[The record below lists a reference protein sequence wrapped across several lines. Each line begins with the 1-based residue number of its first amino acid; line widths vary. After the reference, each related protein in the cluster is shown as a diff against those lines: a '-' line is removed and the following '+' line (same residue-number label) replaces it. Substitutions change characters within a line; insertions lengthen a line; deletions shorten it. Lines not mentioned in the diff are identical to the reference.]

1 MDKGGP
7 PPQPLSVLAGSL
19 LACRYRLPRGKQF
32 SQTKFLNFAAGRH
45 RKLIHTL
52 QPFRP
57 ERARNSLI
65 AEERAH
71 LLERER
77 FARLG
82 DDARACNLTK
92 TRVGQPD
99 QDYTSDLGVSQEQVL
114 NLLDRDVLATADDD
128 VLAPAGNADEPHD
141 VHHRPIAGREPA
153 IWCEVL
159 LGKAPTL
166 HIADEEPERA
176 DVVFGQ
182 VRGAQSVGEKR
193 RST

>member
-1 MDKGGP
+1 MSSAHGHTMDKGGP

-32 SQTKFLNFAAGRH
+32 PQTKFLNFAAGRH

-99 QDYTSDLGVSQEQVL
+99 QGYTSDLGVAQEQVL
-114 NLLDRDVLATADDD
+114 DLLDRDVLPTADND
-128 VLAPAGNADEPHD
+128 VLASAGDADESRSI
-141 VHHRPIAGREPA
+141 HHRPVAGREPA
-153 IWCEVL
+153 IWSEVL

-166 HIADEEPERA
+166 HIAC
-176 DVVFGQ
+176 
-182 VRGAQSVGEKR
+182 EKEG
-193 RST
+193 